1 MLEEAKNKIAQTYG
15 LLNKT
20 SDSDYLGFDG
30 RFTLDARIDEKLSQA
45 STVTKFYLEDG
56 SNAGDHIIVDPVM
69 LTINGEVGKVTYQQS
84 YLQQGYLKAR
94 SQLGS
99 IGIYIPN
106 RTLSQISKI
115 SKTVNQVTNGLRLA
129 EDISNEIGSIG
140 AYGENDLGLKGLSQY
155 TDIDSLLGGKKVK
168 NLESDFL
175 AFVKDYV
182 TNRKT
187 LKVDTAKFGRLEN
200 MVITNYS
207 LSTNNVDNSISY
219 TIDLQELRKVKSQ
232 LTPISAL
239 AKNAAGDALKQ
250 IGNKV
255 DKGVVQGVKKSLVTN
270 IKNSIVSNFFN

>member
-69 LTINGEVGKVTYQQS
+69 LSITGEVGKVTYQQS
-84 YLQQGYLKAR
+84 YLMQGYLKAR

-99 IGIYIPN
+99 IGIYLPN

-115 SKTVNQVTNGLRLA
+115 GKTVNQATNGLRKA
-129 EDISNEIGSIG
+129 EDVINKIGSLG
-140 AYGENDLGLKGLSQY
+140 AYGEDDLGLKGLKQY
-155 TDIDSLLGGKKVK
+155 TDINSLLGGKKTK

-207 LSTNNVDNSISY
+207 LSTNNVDDSTSY
-219 TIDLQELRKVKSQ
+219 TIDLQELRTVKSVS
-232 LTPISAL
+232 TPVKAIS
-239 AKNAAGDALKQ
+239 KNTSGDASLQTKD
-250 IGNKV
+250 KT
-255 DKGVVQGVKKSLVTN
+255 DKGVVQGTKKSLFTK
-270 IKNSIVSNFFN
+270 ITDLF